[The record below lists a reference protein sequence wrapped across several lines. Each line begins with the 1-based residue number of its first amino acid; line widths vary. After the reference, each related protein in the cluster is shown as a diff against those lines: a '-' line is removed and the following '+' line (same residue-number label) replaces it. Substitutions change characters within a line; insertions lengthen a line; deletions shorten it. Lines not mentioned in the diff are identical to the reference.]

1 MKAIG
6 YIITNDDQ
14 EMPLQY
20 YDGVLAVGDC
30 AALFS
35 TEEAANSAIKNTI
48 KWARRREQEPDIAPS
63 KLTYAQTWKYQIW
76 PVMEEQK

>member
-6 YIITNDDQ
+6 YIITNLDTP
-14 EMPLQY
+14 MPLQY
-20 YDGVLAVGDC
+20 YDGVLAFGDGVT
-30 AALFS
+30 LFNS
-35 TEEAANSAIKNTI
+35 REAAAVAIESTI
-48 KWARRREQEPDIAPS
+48 KWARRRELEPDIAPS